1 MNNGTRGLGT
11 PPPGPGRKSPCLLV
25 SAVWTRRNPSPEPAA
40 GVRSIPPS
48 PWLPD
53 WNWYFRLASVQ
64 CPPLELFHVLCF
76 GHPAENINIK
86 CQYTHL
92 YLQYLIVATT
102 FTSTL
107 HLLHVFYCLQ
117 NRKQHLAT
125 SRQQIGVQRL
135 LIRNLKVLL
144 CCWCCDHGVPVP
156 ASSLGLS
163 SPSLRSP
170 SLNIPRPPTLN
181 FPNLKSISVW
191 KSTINFIFPRYI
203 MPHFF
208 CQYKRKRKYLLKHY
222 FSSPSMECRYYLL
235 CHFRK
240 NVSVQ
245 WYSLNILKLIVLV
258 SAWVGALWYYLSNY
272 IPTDYWCDAW

>member
-1 MNNGTRGLGT
+1 MAPEVWGHRRQVRAG
-11 PPPGPGRKSPCLLV
+11 SLLV
-25 SAVWTRRNPSPEPAA
+25 SSCPMFGRGGTRARSPQLESAS
-40 GVRSIPPS
+40 SIPLITRLELIFPS
-48 PWLPD
+48 C
-53 WNWYFRLASVQ
+53 Q
-64 CPPLELFHVLCF
+64 CPGPPLELFHVLCF

-92 YLQYLIVATT
+92 YLQYLIVSTT
-102 FTSTL
+102 FTCTL

-125 SRQQIGVQRL
+125 TRQQIGVQRL
-135 LIRNLKVLL
+135 LISNLKVLL

-163 SPSLRSP
+163 SPRLRSP

-191 KSTINFIFPRYI
+191 KSTINFIFPGYI

-208 CQYKRKRKYLLKHY
+208 CQYKRKRKCLLKHY

-240 NVSVQ
+240 NVSMQ
-245 WYSLNILKLIVLV
+245 WYSLDILKLIVLV
-258 SAWVGALWYYLSNY
+258 SAWVGALWYYLSN
-272 IPTDYWCDAW
+272 

>member
-40 GVRSIPPS
+40 GVSILHPLDYQTGTDIS
-48 PWLPD
+48 VLPVS
-53 WNWYFRLASVQ
+53 SVH
-64 CPPLELFHVLCF
+64 LLNSSMFYVSVILLKILTLNV
-76 GHPAENINIK
+76 NIPVSVSTVFNSI
-86 CQYTHL
+86 Y
-92 YLQYLIVATT
+92 YIYMY
-102 FTSTL
+102 TL

-144 CCWCCDHGVPVP
+144 CCWCCDHGVPAP

-208 CQYKRKRKYLLKHY
+208 CQYKRKRKCLL
-222 FSSPSMECRYYLL
+222 
-235 CHFRK
+235 
-240 NVSVQ
+240 N
-245 WYSLNILKLIVLV
+245 
-258 SAWVGALWYYLSNY
+258 
-272 IPTDYWCDAW
+272 

>member
-40 GVRSIPPS
+40 GVSILQPLDYQTGTDIS
-48 PWLPD
+48 VLPVS
-53 WNWYFRLASVQ
+53 SVH
-64 CPPLELFHVLCF
+64 LLNSSMFYVSVILLKILTLNVHT
-76 GHPAENINIK
+76 
-86 CQYTHL
+86 YL
-92 YLQYLIVATT
+92 YLQYLIVSTT
-102 FTSTL
+102 FTCTL

-125 SRQQIGVQRL
+125 TRQQIGVQRL

-208 CQYKRKRKYLLKHY
+208 CQYKRR
-222 FSSPSMECRYYLL
+222 E
-235 CHFRK
+235 
-240 NVSVQ
+240 NV
-245 WYSLNILKLIVLV
+245 Y
-258 SAWVGALWYYLSNY
+258 
-272 IPTDYWCDAW
+272 